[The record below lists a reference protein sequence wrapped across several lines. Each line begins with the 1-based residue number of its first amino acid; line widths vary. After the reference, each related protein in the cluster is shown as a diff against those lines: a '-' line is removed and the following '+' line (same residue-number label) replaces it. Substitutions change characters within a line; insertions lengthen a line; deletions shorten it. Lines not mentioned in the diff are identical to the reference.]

1 VTDEELLKEIMSA
14 SQEQTHFVFGSA
26 SDIGRKRKGEPN
38 QDTIGVIIPT
48 SGEKWHPPLLV
59 VADGMGRYFG
69 GSIASQMT
77 VDVFA
82 QEFKKAEHPT
92 NYPELMERCVLVAHQ
107 AIRAEGL
114 KDPKLA
120 LMGSTIIA
128 VVLDEHKL
136 YLLSVGD
143 SRAYVLRDKKMR
155 QISEDQSWV
164 AAQVRAGVLTD
175 EEARSHPNRN
185 KLTMAITAKRTE
197 ISTYSSEEIL
207 KPNDVI
213 ILCSDGLW
221 GVVPETLIQSAAY
234 ELAPQAAADKLI
246 RLANS
251 SKGPDNISVIIAR
264 RADSLEAALKQDL
277 DDTVL

>member
-1 VTDEELLKEIMSA
+1 MSA
-14 SQEQTHFVFGSA
+14 SFVFGSA
-26 SDIGRKRKGEPN
+26 SDNGRKRKEEPN
-38 QDTIGVIIPT
+38 QDTIGVIVPT
-48 SGEKWHPPLLV
+48 SEERWHPPLLI

-77 VDVFA
+77 VDIFA
-82 QEFKKAEHPT
+82 QEFKKAKHPA
-92 NYPELMERCVLVAHQ
+92 NYPELMEHCVRAVHQ

-120 LMGSTIIA
+120 LMGSTIVA
-128 VVLDEHKL
+128 AVLDEPKL

-143 SRAYVLRDKKMR
+143 SRAYVLRDKKML
-155 QISEDQSWV
+155 QMSEDQSWV
-164 AAQVRAGVLTD
+164 AAQVRAGILTD

-185 KLTMAITAKRTE
+185 RLTMAITAKRTE
-197 ISTYSSEEIL
+197 ISSFLNEEIL

-213 ILCSDGLW
+213 LLCSDGLW

-251 SKGPDNISVIIAR
+251 CRGPDNISVIIAR
-264 RADSLEAALKQDL
+264 KADSLEAALKQDL